1 MNFIIA
7 VVGDSYSNCM
17 SMRVAHTFK
26 VKVDMI
32 NERES
37 IMSEADLSNPEYF
50 PQYILVRTPVETVTL
65 DSKYVEQ
72 MQVMFKETEQVS
84 EKVLKIDEKV
94 LKIDEKLHKVDHTL
108 QLLSQ
113 SFNQFTQETKTNK
126 SHWCRTQLLKFK
138 QIQIIIVSH

>member
-1 MNFIIA
+1 MLVGNVVLMNFIIA

-50 PQYILVRTPVETVTL
+50 PQYILVRKPVETVTL
-65 DSKYVEQ
+65 DSKYFE
-72 MQVMFKETEQVS
+72 
-84 EKVLKIDEKV
+84 
-94 LKIDEKLHKVDHTL
+94 
-108 QLLSQ
+108 
-113 SFNQFTQETKTNK
+113 
-126 SHWCRTQLLKFK
+126 
-138 QIQIIIVSH
+138 